1 MSRVINDYLPIAR
14 SLAREQFLERYPE
27 PVLLQRSSPDSLAP
41 REEYGNTQK
50 MRIDPSTKE
59 LRIEQPLPSPLES
72 VVPVAKAERNSFA
85 SQVLVGRT
93 DSNDL
98 VVAHLTV
105 SKHHAFFRL
114 DETGGHYT
122 LTDMDSTN
130 GTRVNG
136 QALVG
141 RQPRPLDDGDLVA
154 FGDMNFIF
162 YTAGGFYDLLTSL
175 SALR

>member
-1 MSRVINDYLPIAR
+1 MSPVINDYLPMAR
-14 SLAREQFLERYPE
+14 GLPREQFLARHPE

-50 MRIDPSTKE
+50 MRIDPATRE
-59 LRIEQPLPSPLES
+59 LRVEQPLPSPLEA

-114 DETGGHYT
+114 DEATGRHT

-136 QALVG
+136 QSLQG
-141 RQPRPLDDGDLVA
+141 RQAQELADGDLVA
-154 FGDMNFIF
+154 FGDMRFVF
-162 YTAGGFYDLLTSL
+162 YTAGGFYDLLCSL